1 MRNDDNKTNYGG
13 KLKSIINTEIILH
26 FHTSKSPEFVGD
38 LNAVSNFYDVE
49 TCESHLRK
57 IQSILCE
64 LDFSFNS
71 VLMKR
76 GTHTWRFTFS
86 NNNILSRRFQNLIPL
101 LFKSKKTDNILYKY
115 QKEGV
120 KFLLSHDQCILAD
133 DMGLGKTLQV
143 IKAVEQDAFQKKTPL
158 FLIFCPISLIE
169 NWKTEIKKWAPLF
182 VVNEYLPK
190 TAKSQ
195 ISNSNFLIIAYS
207 RMQNFF
213 SEVEYKEIIKSI
225 SIFDEAHKLRNESA
239 KVNKIATKIKSNKKW
254 LLTGTP
260 LERDSKDIENIITLI
275 DPSISVANFSK
286 DPFLL
291 KSRFTNI
298 TLRRT
303 KTEVLGHL
311 PPLKRKVHYLPVL
324 DQQMIE
330 YELLVKKQKL
340 LPRKERIGALT
351 NMLMVASASNTGQSN
366 KIKKAVELVKLHIE
380 KDNKVIIFSRFN
392 KILDLM
398 CKSLS
403 INNLQHE
410 KINGE
415 IDKDERERRLK
426 TFKDS
431 ENTNVLVLNIA
442 IGSEGLNLTEA
453 NVVIFLNEWW
463 NPSTNRQA
471 EDRVNRIGQHKD
483 VEIHILRSLKTI
495 DINLEKIL
503 TNKNILEKE
512 YLDLLL
518 EDLN

>member
-1 MRNDDNKTNYGG
+1 MDNI
-13 KLKSIINTEIILH
+13 LDTEIILD
-26 FHTSKSPEFVGD
+26 FHTSKPPEFSGD
-38 LNAVSNFYDVE
+38 LDAVSRFYDVE
-49 TCESHLRK
+49 ICT
-57 IQSILCE
+57 IQLKKVQDTLCE

-71 VLMKR
+71 ALKR
-76 GTHTWRFTFS
+76 TGVSSWKFNFS
-86 NNNILSRRFQNLIPL
+86 NNTISSRRFQNLIPL
-101 LFKSKKTDNILYKY
+101 LFKSKKTDGILYKY

-182 VVNEYLPK
+182 VVNEYFPK

-213 SEVEYKEIIKSI
+213 SEIEYREIIKSI

-239 KVNKIATKIKSNKKW
+239 KVNKIATKIKSSKKW

-311 PPLKRKVHYLPVL
+311 PPLKHKVHYLPLL

-330 YELLVKKQKL
+330 YDLLVKKQKL

-351 NMLMVASASNTGQSN
+351 NMLMIASASDTGQSN
-366 KIKKAVELVKLHIE
+366 KVKKAIELAKLQIE
-380 KDNKVIIFSRFN
+380 KNNKVIIFSRFN

-403 INNLQHE
+403 INNFHHE

-415 IDKDERERRLK
+415 IDKDERERRLNS
-426 TFKDS
+426 FKS
-431 ENTNVLVLNIA
+431 SKETNVLVLNIA

-518 EDLN
+518 EDLS

>member
-1 MRNDDNKTNYGG
+1 M
-13 KLKSIINTEIILH
+13 
-26 FHTSKSPEFVGD
+26 
-38 LNAVSNFYDVE
+38 
-49 TCESHLRK
+49 
-57 IQSILCE
+57 
-64 LDFSFNS
+64 
-71 VLMKR
+71 
-76 GTHTWRFTFS
+76 
-86 NNNILSRRFQNLIPL
+86 
-101 LFKSKKTDNILYKY
+101 
-115 QKEGV
+115 
-120 KFLLSHDQCILAD
+120 
-133 DMGLGKTLQV
+133 
-143 IKAVEQDAFQKKTPL
+143 
-158 FLIFCPISLIE
+158 
-169 NWKTEIKKWAPLF
+169 
-182 VVNEYLPK
+182 
-190 TAKSQ
+190 
-195 ISNSNFLIIAYS
+195 
-207 RMQNFF
+207 
-213 SEVEYKEIIKSI
+213 
-225 SIFDEAHKLRNESA
+225 
-239 KVNKIATKIKSNKKW
+239 
-254 LLTGTP
+254 
-260 LERDSKDIENIITLI
+260 
-275 DPSISVANFSK
+275 
-286 DPFLL
+286 
-291 KSRFTNI
+291 
-298 TLRRT
+298 
-303 KTEVLGHL
+303 LGHL
-311 PPLKRKVHYLPVL
+311 PPLKRRVHYLPVL

-426 TFKDS
+426 TFKDT

>member
-1 MRNDDNKTNYGG
+1 M
-13 KLKSIINTEIILH
+13 
-26 FHTSKSPEFVGD
+26 
-38 LNAVSNFYDVE
+38 
-49 TCESHLRK
+49 
-57 IQSILCE
+57 
-64 LDFSFNS
+64 
-71 VLMKR
+71 
-76 GTHTWRFTFS
+76 
-86 NNNILSRRFQNLIPL
+86 
-101 LFKSKKTDNILYKY
+101 
-115 QKEGV
+115 
-120 KFLLSHDQCILAD
+120 
-133 DMGLGKTLQV
+133 
-143 IKAVEQDAFQKKTPL
+143 
-158 FLIFCPISLIE
+158 
-169 NWKTEIKKWAPLF
+169 F
-182 VVNEYLPK
+182 VVNEYFPK

-275 DPSISVANFSK
+275 DHSISVANFSK

-366 KIKKAVELVKLHIE
+366 KIKKAVELVKLQIE

-403 INNLQHE
+403 INNLHHE

-471 EDRVNRIGQHKD
+471 
-483 VEIHILRSLKTI
+483 
-495 DINLEKIL
+495 
-503 TNKNILEKE
+503 
-512 YLDLLL
+512 
-518 EDLN
+518 

>member
-1 MRNDDNKTNYGG
+1 
-13 KLKSIINTEIILH
+13 
-26 FHTSKSPEFVGD
+26 
-38 LNAVSNFYDVE
+38 
-49 TCESHLRK
+49 
-57 IQSILCE
+57 
-64 LDFSFNS
+64 
-71 VLMKR
+71 
-76 GTHTWRFTFS
+76 
-86 NNNILSRRFQNLIPL
+86 
-101 LFKSKKTDNILYKY
+101 
-115 QKEGV
+115 
-120 KFLLSHDQCILAD
+120 
-133 DMGLGKTLQV
+133 
-143 IKAVEQDAFQKKTPL
+143 
-158 FLIFCPISLIE
+158 
-169 NWKTEIKKWAPLF
+169 
-182 VVNEYLPK
+182 
-190 TAKSQ
+190 
-195 ISNSNFLIIAYS
+195 
-207 RMQNFF
+207 
-213 SEVEYKEIIKSI
+213 
-225 SIFDEAHKLRNESA
+225 
-239 KVNKIATKIKSNKKW
+239 
-254 LLTGTP
+254 
-260 LERDSKDIENIITLI
+260 
-275 DPSISVANFSK
+275 
-286 DPFLL
+286 
-291 KSRFTNI
+291 
-298 TLRRT
+298 
-303 KTEVLGHL
+303 
-311 PPLKRKVHYLPVL
+311 
-324 DQQMIE
+324 
-330 YELLVKKQKL
+330 
-340 LPRKERIGALT
+340 
-351 NMLMVASASNTGQSN
+351 MVASASNTGQSN
-366 KIKKAVELVKLHIE
+366 KIKKAVELVNLHIE